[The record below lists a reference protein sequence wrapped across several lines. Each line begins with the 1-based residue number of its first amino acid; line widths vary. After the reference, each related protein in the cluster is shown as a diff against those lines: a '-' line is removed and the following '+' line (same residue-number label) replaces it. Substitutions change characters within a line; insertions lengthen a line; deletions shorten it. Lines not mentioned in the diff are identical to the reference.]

1 MNEPPRVVGL
11 GEILWDILPDGRR
24 HLGGAPLNAA
34 VHARALGCM
43 ASVVSAVGDDE
54 LGREAIR
61 RVTERHGLDVSAI
74 AILSDRPT
82 GAVDVRLRD
91 GQPTYEFRAEVAWDF
106 LEATEAARRVLQAAD
121 AVIFG
126 TLAQRS
132 AASRRAIHELLA
144 LASPA
149 CSPVFDVNRRRPP
162 PEPGGNPSCLRVFD
176 VNLRPPFYDDTILRE
191 SLALTDVLKLND
203 DELPIVLAAMRLPAE
218 PDWATHLMN
227 ELPRLG
233 TLALTRGARG
243 STLFSR
249 ERPAGHTLPA
259 RPVTVQDSVGAGD
272 AFTAALIA
280 GLLKGWALEAIHE
293 RAVAAAAFVCSQP
306 GATPPLPQELAVT

>member
-1 MNEPPRVVGL
+1 MNEPPRVFGL
-11 GEILWDILPDGRR
+11 GEILWDILPDGSR

-34 VHARALGCM
+34 VHARALGCT

-54 LGREAIR
+54 LGREAIKLLI
-61 RVTERHGLDVSAI
+61 ERHGLDSAAI
-74 AILSDRPT
+74 AIVPDRPT
-82 GAVDVRLRD
+82 GAVDVRLQH

-106 LEATEAARRVLQAAD
+106 LEATEAARQLVQAAD
-121 AVIFG
+121 AIIFG

-144 LASPA
+144 LAGHP
-149 CSPVFDVNRRRPP
+149 
-162 PEPGGNPSCLRVFD
+162 CLRVFD

-259 RPVTVQDSVGAGD
+259 RQVTVQDTVGAGD

-280 GLLKGWALEAIHE
+280 GLLTGWGLEAIHE

-306 GATPPLPQELAVT
+306 GATPPLPQELAVA

>member
-11 GEILWDILPDGRR
+11 GEILWDILPDGSR

-34 VHARALGCM
+34 VHARAFGCT

-54 LGREAIR
+54 LGREAIKL
-61 RVTERHGLDVSAI
+61 VTERHGLDAAAV
-74 AILSDRPT
+74 AILPDRPT
-82 GAVDVRLRD
+82 GAVDVRLQH

-106 LEATEAARRVLQAAD
+106 LDATGAALQAVQAAD
-121 AVIFG
+121 AIIFG

-132 AASRRAIHELLA
+132 ATSRRAVHELLA
-144 LASPA
+144 EARPA
-149 CSPVFDVNRRRPP
+149 
-162 PEPGGNPSCLRVFD
+162 CLRVFD
-176 VNLRPPFYDDTILRE
+176 VNLRPPFYDDTIIRA

-218 PDWATHLMN
+218 PDWAAQLLCA
-227 ELPRLG
+227 LPQLS

-249 ERPAGHTLPA
+249 ESPAGHTLPA
-259 RPVTVQDSVGAGD
+259 EQVSVQDTVGAGD
-272 AFTAALIA
+272 AFTAALIT
-280 GLLKGWALEAIHE
+280 GLLKGWALAAIHE

-306 GATPPLPQELAVT
+306 GATPPLPQALVVA

>member
-1 MNEPPRVVGL
+1 MKERPRIVGL

-34 VHARALGCM
+34 VHARALGCT
-43 ASVVSAVGDDE
+43 ASVVSAVGDDL
-54 LGREAIR
+54 LGREAIKL
-61 RVTERHGLDVSAI
+61 VTEQHGLDASAI
-74 AILSDRPT
+74 TILPDRPT
-82 GAVDVRLRD
+82 GAVDVRLHQ

-106 LEATEAARRVLQAAD
+106 LEATDATRQLVQAAD
-121 AVIFG
+121 AIIFG

-132 AASRRAIHELLA
+132 AASRRAIHEWLA
-144 LASPA
+144 MARSL
-149 CSPVFDVNRRRPP
+149 
-162 PEPGGNPSCLRVFD
+162 CLRVFD

-218 PDWATHLMN
+218 ADWAAHLLGV
-227 ELPRLG
+227 LPQLS

-249 ERPAGHTLPA
+249 ERSAGHTLPA
-259 RPVTVQDSVGAGD
+259 RQVTVQDTIGAGD
-272 AFTAALIA
+272 AFTAALVA
-280 GLLKGWALEAIHE
+280 GLLKGCTLDAIHE
-293 RAVAAAAFVCSQP
+293 HAVAAAAFVCSQA
-306 GATPPLPQELAVT
+306 GATPPLPQGLIGT